1 MYSDNI
7 TSSGFRSHYCIC
19 LILNK
24 INPEKYNTQ
33 LAIANK
39 NFTKAFDSRKAFNRI
54 FPRTGKQLFPECRFF
69 SESLRIIPL
78 DHERWRMKT
87 LDESEKNVPFL
98 EELGKDV
105 ISKQESM
112 YHPLQQTLKK
122 YAP

>member
-7 TSSGFRSHYCIC
+7 TSSGSRSHYCIC

-54 FPRTGKQLFPECRFF
+54 FPRTGKTAISGMQILFG
-69 SESLRIIPL
+69 IIA
-78 DHERWRMKT
+78 HHT
-87 LDESEKNVPFL
+87 FGS
-98 EELGKDV
+98 
-105 ISKQESM
+105 
-112 YHPLQQTLKK
+112 
-122 YAP
+122 